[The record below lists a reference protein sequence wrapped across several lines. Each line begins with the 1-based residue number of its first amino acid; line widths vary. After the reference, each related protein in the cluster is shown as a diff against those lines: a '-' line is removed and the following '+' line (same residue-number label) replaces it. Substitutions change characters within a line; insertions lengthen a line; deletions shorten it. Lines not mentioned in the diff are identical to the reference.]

1 MILVSIDYLLYRA
14 TRMTSQYATNSREIA
29 ARLNHTTTSQQVERG
44 TLFPIE
50 GQIPITYQSL
60 PTGPITNFDPYFE
73 YTQLVAGTAI
83 TLTNAQLLNCVNRE
97 LTFKCN
103 TPGAATTLTL
113 AGGAVF
119 NQGATTVATFDAVN
133 ESVLVIFVTAPVAGG
148 IPLVHVKS
156 SRNVTYA

>member
-1 MILVSIDYLLYRA
+1 
-14 TRMTSQYATNSREIA
+14 MTSQYATNSREID
-29 ARLNHTTTSQQVERG
+29 ARLNHTSTAQQVERA

-50 GQIPITYQSL
+50 GQIPITYQVL
-60 PTGPITNFDPYFE
+60 PTGAVANFDPYYQ
-73 YTQLVAGTAI
+73 YTRVVAGTAI

-119 NQGATTVATFDAVN
+119 NQGATVAATFDAAS
-133 ESVLVIFVTAPVAGG
+133 ESVLVIFVTAPIAGG

-156 SRNVTYA
+156 SRNVTFA